1 MSGKML
7 SSRDESRARTVP
19 AFATVV
25 YVLISSVAAL
35 ATPVLGGRRVP
46 IVLWGLATLGL
57 IAILVRSARRKALS
71 SDRPESIEGAVFAV
85 LVGLVAAYVA
95 FVVMVNIWER
105 LGIPH

>member
-1 MSGKML
+1 MSGKKL

-19 AFATVV
+19 VVATVV
-25 YVLISSVAAL
+25 YVLISSLAAL

-57 IAILVRSARRKALS
+57 VAILVRSARRKALS
-71 SDRPESIEGAVFAV
+71 SDRPESIGSAMFAV